1 MPETSFESLFAS
13 IVNLLSLNSTLVKSS
28 VVSFSKPF
36 SVLRTA
42 TTSSFVTFS
51 LANLF
56 SSSLTLS
63 LSLSKSTLTFSFS
76 VVPGSVVPGSL
87 LLLLS
92 LVSVLSHLAAT
103 NGIAL
108 KIDSEPSDSNNLFFS

>member
-87 LLLLS
+87 LYTTILLS
-92 LVSVLSHLAAT
+92 LVSVLSHLAKQQME
-103 NGIAL
+103 L
-108 KIDSEPSDSNNLFFS
+108 H

>member
-1 MPETSFESLFAS
+1 MFAS

-76 VVPGSVVPGSL
+76 VVPGSVVPGSFYYTTIIIIF
-87 LLLLS
+87 S
-92 LVSVLSHLAAT
+92 FCIITFSKAT

-108 KIDSEPSDSNNLFFS
+108 KIDSEPSDSNNLFFFIIYP

>member
-42 TTSSFVTFS
+42 RTSSFVTFS

-63 LSLSKSTLTFSFS
+63 PSLSKSTLALSFS
-76 VVPGSVVPGSL
+76 VVPGLVVPDSLLLLL

-92 LVSVLSHLAAT
+92 LVSVLSHLAKQQME
-103 NGIAL
+103 L
-108 KIDSEPSDSNNLFFS
+108 H

>member
-87 LLLLS
+87 LILLLLLS
-92 LVSVLSHLAAT
+92 LVSVLSHLAKQQME
-103 NGIAL
+103 L
-108 KIDSEPSDSNNLFFS
+108 H

>member
-1 MPETSFESLFAS
+1 MKKNKL
-13 IVNLLSLNSTLVKSS
+13 LLSLGSLSIFSAIPFVAAKCDNTETKDNNS
-28 VVSFSKPF
+28 SKEPG
-36 SVLRTA
+36 TTDPA

-76 VVPGSVVPGSL
+76 VVPGSVV
-87 LLLLS
+87 
-92 LVSVLSHLAAT
+92 
-103 NGIAL
+103 
-108 KIDSEPSDSNNLFFS
+108 

>member
-76 VVPGSVVPGSL
+76 VVPGSVVPGSFFTTI
-87 LLLLS
+87 LLS
-92 LVSVLSHLAAT
+92 LVSVLSHLAKQQME
-103 NGIAL
+103 L
-108 KIDSEPSDSNNLFFS
+108 H